1 MNRGRGNAAQRP
13 RENPNPA
20 PRQAAHQP
28 LAGRAFGTHRRPGL
42 PPGMPTA
49 RCADRPVCRPPGVPT
64 ARCARRQGACRNRP
78 RNRPPKPDRCS
89 RPPSQQASRLR
100 QRPRIS
106 NHVKIGS
113 DIAGAN
119 VEMRRPGCR
128 CRLQS
133 PDGSIRHPPQT
144 KQVCNPNS
152 KNELHALSG
161 VDRKLAKWVC
171 IFAAAD
177 TVTGFLRDS
186 R

>member
-1 MNRGRGNAAQRP
+1 MNRGRDNAAQRP

-20 PRQAAHQP
+20 PRQPAPREPPAPGCVRFRYPWSSRAA
-28 LAGRAFGTHRRPGL
+28 
-42 PPGMPTA
+42 A
-49 RCADRPVCRPPGVPT
+49 RHADCPVCRLPGVPI

-89 RPPSQQASRLR
+89 RTLSQQALRLP

>member
-1 MNRGRGNAAQRP
+1 MRP
-13 RENPNPA
+13 SDLAKIPI
-20 PRQAAHQP
+20 PRRDKRHISPWLAAHSAP
-28 LAGRAFGTHRRPGL
+28 TVVPGFRPACR
-42 PPGMPTA
+42 PPGVPTA

-64 ARCARRQGACRNRP
+64 ARCASQGACRNRP

-89 RPPSQQASRLR
+89 RPPSQQASRLP